1 MTEKEFNKLVRLK
14 RDLDDIKAFAYGTE
28 HPDCEKILIVRLKAH
43 HQYKT
48 EAFSC
53 DKEIRVPY
61 DISDKILNIVR
72 EKVKTLQ
79 DEFDNFKTE

>member
-14 RDLDDIKAFAYGTE
+14 RDLDDMKTFAYGIE
-28 HPDCEKILIVRLKAH
+28 HPDCEKVQIIRLKAH

-48 EAFSC
+48 DAFSC
-53 DKEIRVPY
+53 DKEIIIPY